1 MILSSFYLGLVLV
14 HYFIFVAYYILG
26 IVEPQTIGVGNILLK
41 HICIWTLY
49 IYNVIYIIYIYI
61 YILFI
66 YDIYIYVYMYD
77 IENEYYYINTTI

>member
-41 HICIWTLY
+41 HICI
-49 IYNVIYIIYIYI
+49 
-61 YILFI
+61 
-66 YDIYIYVYMYD
+66 
-77 IENEYYYINTTI
+77 